1 MIALFIITLQ
11 LGRKVDIH
19 GCCEKCGGKLW
30 IDISVEGRCVLVT
43 VVCHLRSIDR
53 STLNFVNFTFNI
65 SLGFG
70 CPSLLEDPFGRDTN
84 CSVGSCHTMV
94 PPFVL
99 VHHGCVLRVPVGQ
112 KRVFPWVGP
121 LVNIVSYPV
130 NARYQTKDLCK
141 STQPAESNLLATEP
155 SPQLHTFF

>member
-1 MIALFIITLQ
+1 MKVLYLRVNSALVQRLPAAGKSKFTVYYSVIALFIITLH

-53 STLNFVNFTFNI
+53 STLNLVNFTFNI
-65 SLGFG
+65 ALGFG

-99 VHHGCVLRVPVGQ
+99 VHRGCVPVGQ

-121 LVNIVSYPV
+121 LVNCELPC
-130 NARYQTKDLCK
+130 QC
-141 STQPAESNLLATEP
+141 
-155 SPQLHTFF
+155 